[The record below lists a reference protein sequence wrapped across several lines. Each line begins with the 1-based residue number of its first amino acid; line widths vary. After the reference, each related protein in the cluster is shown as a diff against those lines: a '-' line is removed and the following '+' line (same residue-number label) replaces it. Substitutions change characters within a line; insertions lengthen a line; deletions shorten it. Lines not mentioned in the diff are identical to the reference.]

1 MMELREWLLGLLGS
15 GVLGYAGF
23 AFVAWLESRSAGFA
37 LLEAWAKRLVAWA
50 VSAVAG
56 AVPYLLMVLMR
67 YEPVPADWRG
77 WVERLFFYIFIAL
90 STNQAAHAI
99 DKTRADKERREL
111 AWIEALVPTDVC
123 NR

>member
-1 MMELREWLLGLLGS
+1 MELREWLLGLLSS
-15 GVLGYAGF
+15 GVLGCAGF
-23 AFVAWLESRSAGFA
+23 AFVAWLENRSVKFT
-37 LLEAWAKRLVAWA
+37 LLDAYLKRAIAWG
-50 VSAVAG
+50 VSAIAG
-56 AVPYLLMVLMR
+56 ALPYGAMVLMG
-67 YEPVPADWRG
+67 YEAAPPDWRG

-123 NR
+123 DR

>member
-1 MMELREWLLGLLGS
+1 MELREWLLGLLGS

-23 AFVAWLESRSAGFA
+23 AFVAWLENRSVKFT
-37 LLEAWAKRLVAWA
+37 LLDAYLKRAIAWG
-50 VSAVAG
+50 VSAIAG
-56 AVPYLLMVLMR
+56 ALPYGAMVLMG
-67 YEPVPADWRG
+67 YEAAPPDWRG

-99 DKTRADKERREL
+99 DKTRADRERREL

-123 NR
+123 DR

>member
-1 MMELREWLLGLLGS
+1 MELREWLLGLLGS

-23 AFVAWLESRSAGFA
+23 AFVAWLENRSVKFT
-37 LLEAWAKRLVAWA
+37 LLDAYLKRAIAWG
-50 VSAVAG
+50 VSAIAG
-56 AVPYLLMVLMR
+56 ALPYGAMVLMG
-67 YEPVPADWRG
+67 YEAAPPDWRG

-123 NR
+123 DR

>member
-1 MMELREWLLGLLGS
+1 MELREWLVGLLSS

-23 AFVAWLESRSAGFA
+23 AFVAYLESKFA
-37 LLEAWAKRLVAWA
+37 KFAALEAWVKRLVAWA

-56 AVPYLLMVLMR
+56 ALPYGAMVLMG
-67 YEPVPADWRG
+67 YEPAPPDWRG

-99 DKTRADKERREL
+99 DKTRADRERQEFL
-111 AWIEALVPTDVC
+111 LDAYGPHDLGCDH
-123 NR
+123 

>member
-1 MMELREWLLGLLGS
+1 MELRDWLLGLLGS

-23 AFVAWLESRSAGFA
+23 AFVAWLENRSVKFT
-37 LLEAWAKRLVAWA
+37 LLDAYLKRAIAWG
-50 VSAVAG
+50 VSAIAG
-56 AVPYLLMVLMR
+56 ALPYGAMVLMG
-67 YEPVPADWRG
+67 YEAAPPDWRG

-123 NR
+123 DR

>member
-1 MMELREWLLGLLGS
+1 MELREWLLGLLGS
-15 GVLGYAGF
+15 GVLGFAGF
-23 AFVAWLESRSAGFA
+23 AFVAWLENRSVKFT
-37 LLEAWAKRLVAWA
+37 LLDAYLKRAIAWG
-50 VSAVAG
+50 VSAIAG
-56 AVPYLLMVLMR
+56 ALPYGAMVLMG
-67 YEPVPADWRG
+67 YEAAPPDWRG

-123 NR
+123 DR

>member
-1 MMELREWLLGLLGS
+1 MELRDWLLGLLGS

-23 AFVAWLESRSAGFA
+23 AFVAWLENRSVKFT
-37 LLEAWAKRLVAWA
+37 LLDAYLKRAIAWG

-56 AVPYLLMVLMR
+56 ALPYGAMVLMG
-67 YEPVPADWRG
+67 YEAAPPDWRG

-90 STNQAAHAI
+90 STNQAAHAV

-123 NR
+123 DR

>member
-1 MMELREWLLGLLGS
+1 MELRDWLLGLLGS

-23 AFVAWLESRSAGFA
+23 AFVAWLENRSVKFT
-37 LLEAWAKRLVAWA
+37 LLDAYLKRAIAWG
-50 VSAVAG
+50 VSAIAG
-56 AVPYLLMVLMR
+56 ALPYGAMVLMG
-67 YEPVPADWRG
+67 YEAAPPDWRG

-90 STNQAAHAI
+90 STNQAAHAV

-123 NR
+123 DR